1 METHVAY
8 VQDRP
13 GHDRRYAMDTA
24 KMEAQLG
31 WRPQHT
37 FETGFTATVK
47 WYTSVQGREWLES
60 LTRATEEV
68 RAGQGRR
75 K

>member
-1 METHVAY
+1 
-8 VQDRP
+8 
-13 GHDRRYAMDTA
+13 MDTA